1 MPGMPKRR
9 AKKLAAMM
17 QYADAGA
24 TLPSNEELAAMLGRE
39 QMARREQHDSVEH
52 SAEHSTRA
60 PLCST
65 ESRTS
70 ARSVRDLYEQ
80 MLGGAERALAQLHAG
95 MAAGLDAR
103 ELKELS
109 VTANVLMRAAK
120 LIEDNKPTDEPPS
133 LAELEA
139 AEAEAARI
147 YAARQGR

>member
-1 MPGMPKRR
+1 MPGSPIRR
-9 AKKLAAMM
+9 
-17 QYADAGA
+17 
-24 TLPSNEELAAMLGRE
+24 
-39 QMARREQHDSVEH
+39 ARREAAAKARDLIERGEEVPLDVLAALAGDIT
-52 SAEHSTRA
+52 AEPQRQQQIVSA
-60 PLCST
+60 PLSST
-65 ESRTS
+65 ASR

-80 MLGGAERALAQLHAG
+80 MLSGAESALAQLHAG

-120 LIEDNKPTDEPPS
+120 LIEDDKPVEEPPS

-147 YAARQGR
+147 YAARKGRG